1 MKFYLLSSISPTLA
15 ESCLFWR
22 NISLAD
28 GIFTLLAKPNH
39 CLRNLNLVDGNFTLV
54 DGNFTL
60 VDGNFTLVD
69 GNFTLVD
76 GNFTLVDSNFTLVDG
91 NFTLVDGNFTLVDG
105 ILPGPT
111 CTYNEHICLLR
122 ERLYRFVTVGIDVEI
137 DL

>member
-76 GNFTLVDSNFTLVDG
+76 GNFTIVDSNFTLVDG
-91 NFTLVDGNFTLVDG
+91 NFTLVDGN
-105 ILPGPT
+105 LPSST
-111 CTYNEHICLLR
+111 VFYQDQHAHIMNTYAYSERDYIGLLR
-122 ERLYRFVTVGIDVEI
+122 LE
-137 DL
+137 